1 QDAFHIRRIAKELNT
16 LLVESKVNRVLQT
29 SKDEVHLLLYT
40 GSSTVRLLLSTHAT
54 FARVGLTTQEKEPL
68 AVAPNFCMLLRKH
81 LQGAK
86 ILSVEQVGFERII
99 AIRFFCLG
107 DFSQSERTLYCELMG
122 KYSNLVLVENG
133 VTLGALKTTS
143 LGEDVKRVLF
153 AGVKYAFPEKQEKA
167 EITDIAALKEVDEGF
182 NRLKADGADSET
194 LAEYLFSKV
203 AGIALSTAREVV
215 KRKKEAPVYEFLPDF
230 CFNEPCVPHLI
241 SNGEE
246 PSDFFAFEVQGGEKQ
261 PSLNKAQDVYYSAR
275 ENKKA
280 FEGGLRKLL
289 SAATNAQKKC
299 VKKLEQTS
307 AKLAEAEL
315 CEENKIKGEL
325 LTANLYAINS
335 GASFVE
341 LDNWYSGEKI
351 KIRLD
356 PTLSPSKNAQRYF
369 KTYQKQKR
377 AKETLLPRKQ
387 EEEKELYYLE
397 TVLFSLQ
404 NAKTEADIKEIE
416 EELLEAGL
424 LRENK
429 KNPKKKK
436 DLPQEYRKYQV
447 EGFCVLVGRNNL
459 QNDRLLK
466 ESRGE
471 DLWFHAQKYHSA
483 FVVLKTE
490 GKPVLESAIKQAA
503 EICAYYS
510 QGRLGDKIPVDYC
523 EKKYVKK
530 PPKSRPGFVIYT
542 DYKTALA
549 EPKLPKEE

>member
-1 QDAFHIRRIAKELNT
+1 
-16 LLVESKVNRVLQT
+16 
-29 SKDEVHLLLYT
+29 
-40 GSSTVRLLLSTHAT
+40 
-54 FARVGLTTQEKEPL
+54 
-68 AVAPNFCMLLRKH
+68 M
-81 LQGAK
+81 
-86 ILSVEQVGFERII
+86 
-99 AIRFFCLG
+99 
-107 DFSQSERTLYCELMG
+107 
-122 KYSNLVLVENG
+122 
-133 VTLGALKTTS
+133 
-143 LGEDVKRVLF
+143 
-153 AGVKYAFPEKQEKA
+153 
-167 EITDIAALKEVDEGF
+167 
-182 NRLKADGADSET
+182 
-194 LAEYLFSKV
+194 
-203 AGIALSTAREVV
+203 
-215 KRKKEAPVYEFLPDF
+215 
-230 CFNEPCVPHLI
+230 
-241 SNGEE
+241 
-246 PSDFFAFEVQGGEKQ
+246 
-261 PSLNKAQDVYYSAR
+261 
-275 ENKKA
+275 
-280 FEGGLRKLL
+280 
-289 SAATNAQKKC
+289 
-299 VKKLEQTS
+299 
-307 AKLAEAEL
+307 
-315 CEENKIKGEL
+315 
-325 LTANLYAINS
+325 
-335 GASFVE
+335 
-341 LDNWYSGEKI
+341 
-351 KIRLD
+351 
-356 PTLSPSKNAQRYF
+356 
-369 KTYQKQKR
+369 
-377 AKETLLPRKQ
+377 
-387 EEEKELYYLE
+387 
-397 TVLFSLQ
+397 LFSLQ